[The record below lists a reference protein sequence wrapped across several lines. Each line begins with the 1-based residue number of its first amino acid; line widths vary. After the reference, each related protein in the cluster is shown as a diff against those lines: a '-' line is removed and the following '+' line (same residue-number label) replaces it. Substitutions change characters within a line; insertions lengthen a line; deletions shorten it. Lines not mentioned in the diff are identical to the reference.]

1 MPIYRAINAGAVLA
15 ERLND
20 LADLR
25 RRYAL
30 AGDPGMIASPFGR
43 AVDLDGTGDYVNFGD
58 LHDLTFGT
66 GAADSAFSVSCWIKM
81 DEATTFP
88 VLGKGVYNTDA
99 EWRLLVH
106 SDDNLYFQTFD
117 ESVADCYIG
126 QATAAV
132 LTGYEG
138 SWVHV
143 AGTYDGSAVS
153 AGFVV
158 YVAGVA
164 VTQGAAENNAG
175 SYVAMEPLTHAVW
188 LGRDGTNDA
197 DGAFRDVSVWP
208 RVLTA
213 AEVLALATH
222 RSF

>member
-1 MPIYRAINAGAVLA
+1 MPIRRFIDAGVLFA
-15 ERLND
+15 ERLDD

-25 RRYAL
+25 KRYTVN
-30 AGDPGMIASPFGR
+30 GDPGMITSPFGK
-43 AVDLDGTGDYVNFGD
+43 AIDLDGTGDYVDFGD
-58 LHDLTFGT
+58 LHDLSFGT
-66 GAADSAFSVSCWIKM
+66 GAADSAFSVSAWIKM

-88 VLGKGVYNTDA
+88 VIGKGVYNTDA

-132 LTGYEG
+132 LTSYEG
-138 SWVHV
+138 AWIHI
-143 AGTYDGSAVS
+143 AGTYNGGGASSD
-153 AGFVV
+153 FVL

-164 VTQGAAENNAG
+164 VTQGAAESNPG

-188 LGRDGTNDA
+188 VGRDGTNDA
-197 DGAFRDVSVWP
+197 DGAFRDVSVWS
-208 RVLTA
+208 RVLSA

-222 RSF
+222 KAF